1 MKGGR
6 VQPGT
11 CLCRKLDFR
20 GWPRGS
26 NMVVDAFE
34 IINLWHKY
42 ALTRNIDVYLV
53 TAYDLTYRR
62 TRDKVE

>member
-1 MKGGR
+1 MSKVR
-6 VQPGT
+6 FSW
-11 CLCRKLDFR
+11 LAA
-20 GWPRGS
+20 W
-26 NMVVDAFE
+26 VVDAFE